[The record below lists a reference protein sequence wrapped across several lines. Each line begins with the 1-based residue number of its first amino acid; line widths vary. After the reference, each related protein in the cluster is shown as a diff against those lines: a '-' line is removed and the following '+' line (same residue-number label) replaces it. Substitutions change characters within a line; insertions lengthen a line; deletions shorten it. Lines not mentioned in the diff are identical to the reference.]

1 MDNTRAAASA
11 TIAAP
16 PPPRA
21 VGCEADP
28 IRIVLVGDAGVAIA
42 TRREALRTAHAVII
56 VYDLSAGEPTA
67 RRSLSMPGADGE
79 AKAVEEEEED
89 EKDSDEK
96 ALPPKHGSLGRV
108 RSAWLPVVRATARR
122 GTPVVLAGTK
132 LDLVPPASPVASS
145 AAVSPPGGTPEAG
158 AEIETGGETVAQV
171 GAEVGAPDSA
181 DTKPQPAAPV
191 TAAPA
196 TVPSDDAVAALQA
209 AQAAVMA
216 KDGGIEVIVICSPVS
231 GCYNVAAV
239 FHYATA
245 SVIYPSGPLYHDS
258 SPVLRPR
265 AAAALHAIFH
275 ACDVDRDGLLS
286 DAEMAAFQAS
296 CLHEP
301 LTDDGVSTVKE
312 TLAETCP
319 TGLRPLS
326 TGTGGGGSSA
336 TGITPGGF
344 VSLHTIIA
352 RNGRLDTLWRV
363 VRSHGYDNSLRRVG
377 DWDPARGLPPP
388 LVPRG
393 GGVARVLSPEAEAF
407 LRRFHAGIVD
417 AATATAVATGG
428 ATLTDLLATSGASMS
443 TIDAAFAGS
452 PVHPFRR
459 SLVGG
464 DLDAAAAGEDMSPRA
479 GGGCADVEPHW
490 EEGAPLDTRGWVGS
504 TLETLLPGPV
514 DASARMTED
523 AWVAAWG
530 VAVATEP
537 DAALT
542 ALAHIGYCSVL
553 RPCAAPA
560 SAASASTAVPATG
573 SKHTHKAKEHHHK
586 TQHHHGGGTGGAT
599 AGRATAPPAAV
610 AIDARRPSPP
620 VLLTAPRRREIESYN
635 VARPLLV
642 AYLFGGA
649 GSGKTQVARAL
660 VGAPFAAAASPA
672 TAVVPPPPRGEHP
685 TIVGG
690 VWADVHPDWGG
701 GRRLLLVREV
711 GSGLEG
717 PTLASPALEAA
728 DVAVLVFDA
737 ADADSLDAATSLHRQ
752 VVAAAPRLPTVFVA
766 AKADLLDS
774 SDSSSDDSS
783 GSAEDSDDD
792 DDADADAE
800 GQADPD
806 DDSPA
811 ARRRAHRVRRRARH
825 AVVADADAY
834 CDAED
839 LSTAVRVAAASGD
852 PEDGAEVARMVVG
865 VATHPHLACPRLDPP
880 TAADAAGGEDKQRS
894 RRPPTSSTRAVAV
907 KAVVAAAA
915 VAVTVVVAKRLY
927 SWYVSRPPSAAAA

>member
-1 MDNTRAAASA
+1 MLIDTPSGTDRA
-11 TIAAP
+11 
-16 PPPRA
+16 
-21 VGCEADP
+21 
-28 IRIVLVGDAGVAIA
+28 AIA
-42 TRREALRTAHAVII
+42 TRREALRTAHAVIV
-56 VYDLSAGEPTA
+56 VYDLSAGDPTE
-67 RRSLSMPGADGE
+67 RRSLSTPGGDHGAD
-79 AKAVEEEEED
+79 AEEEEE
-89 EKDSDEK
+89 EGKDAEEK
-96 ALPPKHGSLGRV
+96 AAPPQHGSLGRV

-132 LDLVPPASPVASS
+132 LDLVPPASPVASYT
-145 AAVSPPGGTPEAG
+145 AVSPPTDTPQASADAEVGGEAELPVGAEAG
-158 AEIETGGETVAQV
+158 ASVSAVA
-171 GAEVGAPDSA
+171 
-181 DTKPQPAAPV
+181 KPQPP
-191 TAAPA
+191 APA
-196 TVPSDDAVAALQA
+196 VAAVAAVPSDDAVAALQA

-216 KDGGIEVIVICSPVS
+216 KDGGIEVIVICSPMS

-275 ACDVDRDGLLS
+275 ACDVDRDGLLCDS
-286 DAEMAAFQAS
+286 EMAAFQTS

-301 LTDDGVSTVKE
+301 LTDDGVSTVKQ
-312 TLAETCP
+312 TLAEACP
-319 TGLRPLS
+319 TGLRALP
-326 TGTGGGGSSA
+326 TGTGGGGSSV

-363 VRSHGYDNSLRRVG
+363 VRSHGYDNSLWRVG

-388 LVPRG
+388 LVPPPGGRG

-417 AATATAVATGG
+417 AATAAAVAAGS
-428 ATLTDLLATSGASMS
+428 ATLADRLGTSGASMG

-464 DLDAAAAGEDMSPRA
+464 DLDAAVAGEDMSPRA
-479 GGGCADVEPHW
+479 GGVCADVEPRW
-490 EEGAPLDTRGWVGS
+490 EDGAPLDTRGWVGS
-504 TLETLLPGPV
+504 PLETLLPGPV
-514 DASARMTED
+514 NASSRMTED

-560 SAASASTAVPATG
+560 PAASASTAVTFAG
-573 SKHTHKAKEHHHK
+573 GRHSHKSKEHHHK
-586 TQHHHGGGTGGAT
+586 NHHHHGGGTSGAT
-599 AGRATAPPAAV
+599 TGRASVSAASAAV
-610 AIDARRPSPP
+610 DARRPPPP
-620 VLLTAPRRREIESYN
+620 VLLTAPRRREVEADN
-635 VARPLLV
+635 VSRPLLV
-642 AYLFGGA
+642 AYLFGGPGA
-649 GSGKTQVARAL
+649 GKTQVARAL
-660 VGAPFAAAASPA
+660 VGAPFAAAASPTPA
-672 TAVVPPPPRGEHP
+672 GVPPPPRGEHP
-685 TIVGG
+685 TVVGG
-690 VWADVHPDWGG
+690 VWVDVHPDWGG

-711 GSGLEG
+711 AAGLEG

-728 DVAVLVFDA
+728 DVAVLVFDST
-737 ADADSLDAATSLHRQ
+737 DADSLDAATSLHRR

-774 SDSSSDDSS
+774 SDSSLDDSS
-783 GSAEDSDDD
+783 ESAEDSDDD
-792 DDADADAE
+792 DDADAE

-806 DDSPA
+806 DDSSA

-834 CDAED
+834 CKAED
-839 LSTAVRVAAASGD
+839 LSTAVRVAAATGD
-852 PEDGAEVARMVVG
+852 PEDGAEVAGMLVG
-865 VATHPHLACPRLDPP
+865 VATHPRLACPRLEPP
-880 TAADAAGGEDKQRS
+880 AAADAAVGEDKPRS
-894 RRPPTSSTRAVAV
+894 RRPPASSTRAVAV

-927 SWYVSRPPSAAAA
+927 AWYVSRPPSAVAA